1 MKKVLLL
8 LLALAAAAI
17 AIFPQV
23 RMSALVLVG
32 RGNGCTV
39 TRAWEIGEHWSH
51 MTAVKDRI
59 LAASKKL
66 DQDKS
71 LQQWSTPYGNFWI
84 PNGNEYV
91 LPFNLAEQEL
101 KIYGKIG
108 ELGIHKDDVVL
119 DCGANVGVY
128 TREALNAGAKTIVA
142 IEPEP
147 DNVECLRRSFAPEIA
162 SGRVILVP
170 KGVWDKD
177 DFLEM
182 SANPDNM
189 AAATFVLKQ
198 PGAKPLVKV
207 ALLPIDKLVAE
218 LKLDRVDFIKM
229 DIEGAEVKAVEGARQ
244 TIAKYHPR
252 MALSVYHQPDHPV
265 EVPKAVSAAY
275 ANYRTECGPCNTTGW
290 AVRPDVI
297 YFF

>member
-1 MKKVLLL
+1 MKKL
-8 LLALAAAAI
+8 LLALLLLVVAAI
-17 AIFPQV
+17 AIFPQA
-23 RMSALVLVG
+23 RMAGLVLMG
-32 RGNGCTV
+32 RGNSCTV

-51 MTAVKDRI
+51 MTQVKDRI

-66 DQDKS
+66 DQDKG
-71 LQQWSTPYGNFWI
+71 LQLWDTPYGKFWI

-101 KIYGKIG
+101 KIYGKVG

-128 TREALNAGAKTIVA
+128 TREALLAGARTIVA

-147 DNVECLRRSFAPEIA
+147 DNVECLRRNFAPEIA

-182 SANPDNM
+182 SAAQDNM

-198 PGAKPLVKV
+198 PGAKPLMKV
-207 ALLPIDKLVAE
+207 ALLPIDELVQE

-229 DIEGAEVKAVEGARQ
+229 DIEGAEVKAVAGAKQ

-252 MALSVYHQPDHPV
+252 MALSVYHEPDHPV
-265 EVPKAVSAAY
+265 EVPRQALAAY
-275 ANYRTECGPCNTTGW
+275 PGYRTECGPCNTTGW
-290 AVRPDVI
+290 SVRPDVI